1 MNGANQLVTGDI
13 GNTNSLQNFN
23 VTNGTTTLDRNLTA
37 TNTNINNNSTLALN
51 NSTVNSAIKTD
62 GTGNLSLSGI
72 NDITGDVGEISKQL
86 NNIEALANS
95 NTTFNN
101 NIYANNI
108 NLNTNSI
115 LDSKGNITS
124 NVNGAAVNTGTLNIS
139 GPNNQVITG
148 NIGTIEN
155 LNLNSGRVVRTD
167 GDVNATNT
175 NINSNS
181 TLELVSGK
189 NIDSVING
197 NTGNLTLLGTSTIS
211 EDIQS

>member
-1 MNGANQLVTGDI
+1 MHNAG
-13 GNTNSLQNFN
+13 
-23 VTNGTTTLDRNLTA
+23 
-37 TNTNINNNSTLALN
+37 LN